1 MNEEFNFRVSG
12 TIDVLLDYKN
22 GHLNLATAAD
32 RFSALTGMD
41 RNIAEKFIRGMTR
54 QNVLPLSNKSK
65 LDHKPQSDGA
75 RLNVPKYKSGFLAS
89 ERNNFMANGGFN
101 GSSALLAHM
110 LEGHQ
115 VSLLEAMIIF
125 GVQSPNAEFGRMKK
139 AGHLIQRQRVPM
151 AKILRRMNQHCTVE
165 PPSELPVREIAMTEY
180 WISQ

>member
-1 MNEEFNFRVSG
+1 MNDEFNFRVSG

-54 QNVLPLSNKSK
+54 QNVLPLSNRSGF
-65 LDHKPQSDGA
+65 DHKPKSDG
-75 RLNVPKYKSGFLAS
+75 NQPNGPKYEKGFLAS

-115 VSLLEAMIIF
+115 VSVLEAMIIF
-125 GVQSPNAEFGRMKK
+125 GVQSPTAEFGRMRRS
-139 AGHLIQRQRVPM
+139 GHLIKKQAVPM
-151 AKILRRMNQHCTVE
+151 AKILRRMNECCTVE